1 MKKYDELMAVERLT
15 ISLDA
20 DLAEAIRV
28 AAEADAENVSS
39 WIAEAS
45 RRRLSREGLR
55 AVIKDWE
62 DEHGEITEEEMAA
75 VRKLLYG

>member
-1 MKKYDELMAVERLT
+1 MTKYDEVMTVERLT
-15 ISLDA
+15 ISLEA

-28 AAEADAENVSS
+28 AAEANADNISS

-62 DEHGEITEEEMAA
+62 DIHGEITAEEMAA
-75 VRKLLYG
+75 TRKWLYG

>member
-1 MKKYDELMAVERLT
+1 MTKYDGAMAVERLT
-15 ISLDA
+15 ISLEA

-28 AAEADAENVSS
+28 AAEANADNVSS

-62 DEHGEITEEEMAA
+62 DIHGEITAEEMAA
-75 VRKLLYG
+75 TRKWLYG